1 MIYFW
6 STSNVTGRH
15 RGPKR
20 KLRAGY
26 NLQSAVTSSS
36 YMCRLSYFTTSSA
49 VSRAFSALCVYSTFG
64 HHPHPT
70 GYLCAKFRFR
80 RTLQCWASP
89 WKKIAYSVTLP
100 DSLTQLI
107 WWAGN
112 QSFRF
117 GTEDFGTQT
126 DIRLRTATGLF
137 QLSWTNLTITSNVTG
152 RHQGPKQK
160 LWAPWLVTERRSSKR
175 KSRPKRLHYNAR
187 HMLRWV
193 FIVERGIARFL
204 CAMRVF
210 EVRASSSSPRLPLCQ
225 ILFLSR
231 PPLLS

>member
-1 MIYFW
+1 MQYRALF
-6 STSNVTGRH
+6 
-15 RGPKR
+15 
-20 KLRAGY
+20 LRYACIRRSGIIITPQATFVP
-26 NLQSAVTSSS
+26 N
-36 YMCRLSYFTTSSA
+36 F
-49 VSRAFSALCVYSTFG
+49 VSVALFSAELAHGEKS
-64 HHPHPT
+64 
-70 GYLCAKFRFR
+70 
-80 RTLQCWASP
+80 RTQSL
-89 WKKIAYSVTLP
+89 
-100 DSLTQLI
+100 SLTHSPS
-107 WWAGN
+107 
-112 QSFRF
+112 SFDGPETKAFASEQKILVHRPIL
-117 GTEDFGTQT
+117 DY
-126 DIRLRTATGLF
+126 GLF
-137 QLSWTNLTITSNVTG
+137 QFSWTNLTITSNVTG

-160 LWAPWLVTERRSSKR
+160 LWAAWLVTERRSSKR